1 MSKTISNT
9 KLTAIGIAV
18 ILMLIFV
25 LQNMQVVA
33 IDFLFWQIQASR
45 VIIYL
50 SIFLLGI
57 LTGWLGKSLRRW
69 RH

>member
-1 MSKTISNT
+1 MSKTFSNT
-9 KLTAIGIAV
+9 QLTIIVVAIALV
-18 ILMLIFV
+18 LIFV

-33 IDFLFWQIQASR
+33 IDFLFWQIRASR

-50 SIFLLGI
+50 SIFLLGV

-69 RH
+69 RR